1 MKKFLLGAGALLVA
15 TAAVAQVAPMAPR
28 APRDG
33 VHTRAEV
40 VQQVRTMFARMD
52 TNRDGVLTQDEQ
64 KMGKGRDRMAERAP
78 DPARRQQMFD
88 RLDTNRDNMISR
100 DEFARAEAMRGE
112 RGPRGE
118 GRERRMGM
126 KGMKGMHGGMF
137 RTADANNDQ
146 RVSLAEAEAAALQ
159 RFDRADLNRDG
170 RITQDERQQMRQQWQ
185 QRRPQPAPAP
195 VR

>member
-1 MKKFLLGAGALLVA
+1 MKKFLIGAGALLAA
-15 TAAVAQVAPMAPR
+15 TAAVAQVAPQPPM

-33 VHTRAEV
+33 IRTRAEV

-52 TNRDGVLTQDEQ
+52 ANRDGVLTQDEQ
-64 KMGKGRDRMAERAP
+64 KMGKGRERMAERGA

-100 DEFARAEAMRGE
+100 DEFARADAMRGE
-112 RGPRGE
+112 RGPRGQ
-118 GRERRMGM
+118 GREHRM
-126 KGMKGMHGGMF
+126 GMKGMHGGMM
-137 RTADANNDQ
+137 RRADANNDQ
-146 RVSLAEAEAAALQ
+146 RLTLAEAEAAALQ
-159 RFDRADLNRDG
+159 RFDRADVNRDG

-185 QRRPQPAPAP
+185 QRRPQAAPAPAP